1 MLFSLRIILDTKRGY
16 AKERISQ
23 STLGYVIAV
32 FFGVDRHSTD
42 KYVRNVLVD
51 LATVAGLPRSLLPI
65 PAEGSSITRG
75 DAVLCRGG
83 VEILLAQGVKNIED
97 ASIGRFLFMEAS
109 KVRLE
114 DVWTI
119 KDIEVIQQVF
129 INEKKDMTD
138 TMTVYN
144 IDSGAKQ
151 ETLCISTRG
160 N

>member
-1 MLFSLRIILDTKRGY
+1 
-16 AKERISQ
+16 
-23 STLGYVIAV
+23 
-32 FFGVDRHSTD
+32 
-42 KYVRNVLVD
+42 
-51 LATVAGLPRSLLPI
+51 
-65 PAEGSSITRG
+65 
-75 DAVLCRGG
+75 
-83 VEILLAQGVKNIED
+83 
-97 ASIGRFLFMEAS
+97 MEAS

-151 ETLCISTRG
+151 ETLCISTR
-160 N
+160 

>member
-1 MLFSLRIILDTKRGY
+1 MKD
-16 AKERISQ
+16 
-23 STLGYVIAV
+23 
-32 FFGVDRHSTD
+32 
-42 KYVRNVLVD
+42 
-51 LATVAGLPRSLLPI
+51 
-65 PAEGSSITRG
+65 
-75 DAVLCRGG
+75 
-83 VEILLAQGVKNIED
+83 IED